1 MTEPSPTPST
11 GTSFIPGA
19 KTSESFTSE
28 NTALA
33 GAAPSPVPETQAI
46 ANQQAT
52 PPLVV
57 GKAEPLAQSAPA
69 PSSHGS
75 DQLARI
81 EDKCARIE
89 DKYARSE
96 ALLSRV
102 EEKIEG
108 ATARMSEAARQSDL
122 AALRSE
128 VRAVADRTRRLPGS
142 GALVL
147 TAIITAVLTVVLTIA
162 AQRFHLDGL
171 ITPR

>member
-11 GTSFIPGA
+11 GNTFIPGA
-19 KTSESFTSE
+19 KPLE
-28 NTALA
+28 NKPLENNPP
-33 GAAPSPVPETQAI
+33 PSTGIVPETQAI
-46 ANQQAT
+46 ANHKAT
-52 PPLVV
+52 PPAVV
-57 GKAEPLAQSAPA
+57 GKAEPV
-69 PSSHGS
+69 SSSPGS

-108 ATARMSEAARQSDL
+108 ATTRMSEAARQSDL

-147 TAIITAVLTVVLTIA
+147 TAVITAVLTVALTIA

-171 ITPR
+171 LPPR

>member
-19 KTSESFTSE
+19 KMSESKTPD
-28 NTALA
+28 LA
-33 GAAPSPVPETQAI
+33 GTAPSPVPETQAI
-46 ANQQAT
+46 ANQKAA
-52 PPLVV
+52 PPLAV
-57 GKAEPLAQSAPA
+57 GKAEPLS
-69 PSSHGS
+69 PSSPGS

-108 ATARMSEAARQSDL
+108 ATTRMSEAARQSDL

-171 ITPR
+171 ISPR

>member
-1 MTEPSPTPST
+1 MTVTSPTPSN
-11 GTSFIPGA
+11 GPDFIPGA
-19 KTSESFTSE
+19 KAPETRPSEIGGT
-28 NTALA
+28 
-33 GAAPSPVPETQAI
+33 APSPVPETQAI
-46 ANQQAT
+46 ANQHAA
-52 PPLVV
+52 PKAVV
-57 GKAEPLAQSAPA
+57 ARAETLSQPA
-69 PSSHGS
+69 PGG

-108 ATARMSEAARQSDL
+108 ATTRMSEAARQSDL

-147 TAIITAVLTVVLTIA
+147 TAIVTAVLTVVLTIA

-171 ITPR
+171 LPPR

>member
-11 GTSFIPGA
+11 GSNFIPGA
-19 KTSESFTSE
+19 KPPESRLPE
-28 NTALA
+28 NNSP
-33 GAAPSPVPETQAI
+33 PSTGVVPETQVI
-46 ANQQAT
+46 ANQKAT
-52 PPLVV
+52 PPVVV
-57 GKAEPLAQSAPA
+57 GKAEPV
-69 PSSHGS
+69 SSTPGG

-108 ATARMSEAARQSDL
+108 ATTRMSEAARQSDL

-147 TAIITAVLTVVLTIA
+147 TAVITAVLTVALTIA

-171 ITPR
+171 LPPR